1 LATHSARSSHP
12 SSTALLAPP
21 TLAGLTPATVAT
33 PTNVQV
39 TVTGTDF
46 AATPT
51 LDLVNGSFLYPLT
64 GVTFVEP
71 AELQRWLLSI
81 QVAPGTYDRLL
92 TNPDGQSD
100 TLPKPFTVLP

>member
-1 LATHSARSSHP
+1 MATHSARSSHP
-12 SSTALLAPP
+12 SITALLALP
-21 TLAGLTPATVAT
+21 TLAGITPATVAT

-51 LDLVNGSFLYPLT
+51 LELVNGSFVYPLT

-71 AELQRWLLSI
+71 GEVQGWVVSI

-92 TNPDGQSD
+92 TSPDGQSD